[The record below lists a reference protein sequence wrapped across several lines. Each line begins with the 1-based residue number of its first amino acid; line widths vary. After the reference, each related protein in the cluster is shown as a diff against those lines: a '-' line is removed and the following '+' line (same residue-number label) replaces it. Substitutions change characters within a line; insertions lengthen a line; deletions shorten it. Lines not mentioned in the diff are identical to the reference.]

1 MAASNVK
8 LFPNRIAALT
18 SQTGIVGRFMTSF
31 AQDVV
36 ARAAIEAP
44 TDTGRLSRSIR
55 QERQFFGPTTVDI
68 RIGSKAV
75 NPRNDFMYAR
85 AVHTG
90 ARARQARPGGLMKF
104 KPRRSNRWVVTARVG
119 PIPADPYLT
128 DALRAANATLP
139 SGTRFRI
146 VTNNKR

>member
-1 MAASNVK
+1 MAASGLK

-18 SQTGIVGRFMTSF
+18 SETGIVGRFMSGF

-44 TDTGRLSRSIR
+44 TDTGRLSRSIHQQKR
-55 QERQFFGPTTVDI
+55 DFGPADIEI
-68 RIGSKAV
+68 RIGSTAT
-75 NPRNDFMYAR
+75 NPRNDFTYAR

-90 ARARQARPGGLMKF
+90 ARARSARPGGKMIF
-104 KPRRSNRWVVTARVG
+104 RPRRSGKWIVTAHVG

-146 VTNNKR
+146 LVTNKR